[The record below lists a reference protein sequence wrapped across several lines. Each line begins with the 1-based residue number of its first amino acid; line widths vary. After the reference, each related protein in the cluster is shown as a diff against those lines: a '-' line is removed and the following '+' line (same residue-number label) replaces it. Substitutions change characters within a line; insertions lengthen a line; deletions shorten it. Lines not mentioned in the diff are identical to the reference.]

1 VHRECRGDALALAD
15 LLNKLNSSFSV
26 RPADAE
32 ALAVALQQKPSSK
45 KFLGDPLT
53 SVMFSENLK
62 LNNNTK
68 HVSQR

>member
-1 VHRECRGDALALAD
+1 VRRECGRDALALAD
-15 LLNKLNSSFSV
+15 LLNKLNSSFSA

-32 ALAVALQQKPSSK
+32 ALAVALQQKSNSK
-45 KFLGDPLT
+45 KFIGGPLT